1 MKTKEPLRLYCSF
14 ILPNFYYC
22 NEVRHNCGKRNTTKI
37 EKVNEWALRYVY
49 DKHVSYQHLLERIRL
64 PSIESRRI
72 QDMSWAIS
80 DLINFHSLST
90 ISSAKNVFYPYLK
103 LTLPNM
109 DPSYGN
115 NLQPRKG
122 MNYQMTLE
130 QKQAPMKQ

>member
-72 QDMSWAIS
+72 QDISLTIHNSISNKAPWAIS
-80 DLINFHSLST
+80 DCINFHSLST

-103 LTLPNM
+103 LILPNM
-109 DPSYGN
+109 DSSYGN
-115 NLQPRKG
+115 NL
-122 MNYQMTLE
+122 
-130 QKQAPMKQ
+130 